1 MQTDLLKER
10 TTLLQMANLKVIQ
23 DESLKSSD
31 RRNTDSNNNLV
42 HKRRLLLEILRQRKI
57 LTDSETGEL
66 INDDTDIRTLLKIIL
81 REKEEEKDKETVK
94 TKGLPEAS
102 FNTDRF
108 TGTSPLM
115 YYTIPYNLWYRGYCS
130 ARDLITEL
138 IMMWLL
144 LLAINPLTAWFFHP
158 FLFGW
163 TQ

>member
-1 MQTDLLKER
+1 VQTDLLKGR
-10 TTLLQMANLKVIQ
+10 TNLLQIINLKVIQ

-31 RRNTDSNNNLV
+31 RNLE
-42 HKRRLLLEILRQRKI
+42 HKRRLVLEILRQRKI
-57 LTDSETGEL
+57 LTDSETGVL
-66 INDDTDIRTLLKIIL
+66 INDNTDIRTLLKIIQ

-94 TKGLPEAS
+94 IKALPEAS
-102 FNTDRF
+102 FITDRF
-108 TGTSPLM
+108 TGTNPLM

-138 IMMWLL
+138 TMMLLL
-144 LLAINPLTAWFFHP
+144 LLAINPHTAWFFHP

>member
-1 MQTDLLKER
+1 ME
-10 TTLLQMANLKVIQ
+10 VIQ
-23 DESLKSSD
+23 YESLKSSD
-31 RRNTDSNNNLV
+31 RRNNDDDNNLEN
-42 HKRRLLLEILRQRKI
+42 KRRLLLEILKQRKI

-66 INDDTDIRTLLKIIL
+66 INDNTDIRTLLKIIQ
-81 REKEEEKDKETVK
+81 REKEEEKDKETVE
-94 TKGLPEAS
+94 TRGLPEAS

-108 TGTSPLM
+108 TGTNPLM

-130 ARDLITEL
+130 ARDQITEL
-138 IMMWLL
+138 TMMWLL

>member
-1 MQTDLLKER
+1 MLRDTCFLNDLHL
-10 TTLLQMANLKVIQ
+10 TNLQNLKTKYFQHYVTF
-23 DESLKSSD
+23 
-31 RRNTDSNNNLV
+31 TD
-42 HKRRLLLEILRQRKI
+42 
-57 LTDSETGEL
+57 
-66 INDDTDIRTLLKIIL
+66 RTLLKIIQ